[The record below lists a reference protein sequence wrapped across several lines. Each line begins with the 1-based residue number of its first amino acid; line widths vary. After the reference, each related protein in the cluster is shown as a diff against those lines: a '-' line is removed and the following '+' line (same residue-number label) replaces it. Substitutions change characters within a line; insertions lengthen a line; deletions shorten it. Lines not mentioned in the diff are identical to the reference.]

1 MEMILKVTE
10 KTAKPF
16 NTYIDKLKALSERFG
31 ENEDLNLTDKETK
44 DIKEAQSNLM
54 KAVVDSDTS
63 SFKSDYSLTQ

>member
-1 MEMILKVTE
+1 MILKVTE

-16 NTYIDKLKALSERFG
+16 NTYIAKLKALSERFG
-31 ENEDLNLTDKETK
+31 DNEDLNLTDKETK